1 MLRSIFQLFGP
12 LGILCRITGQ
22 FPVNASLTGN
32 TLFLRYSFFS
42 IASFYNILMAT
53 LPCAVYLYKRI
64 RRKSFKNLYT
74 VYSVL
79 FRSAQILI
87 QLLIT
92 RGWSDVCGLVA
103 ELENFDSKLYRLP
116 VLVKRKPI
124 RKSNKL
130 VWLTVPILQLF
141 NIIYIE
147 IRFGWKIHYYYSI
160 RPACAVPLMLQTIL
174 FFFFLTELLSRTKYL
189 QQSWILYLKV
199 RDKHINEGCKTSQL
213 CLCFKVIHTYLRIH
227 SQGHNTFKGQLFVIL
242 ILCVLR

>member
-1 MLRSIFQLFGP
+1 MLRSIFQLLGP

-42 IASFYNILMAT
+42 IASFYNVLIT
-53 LPCAVYLYKRI
+53 NLPCAVYLYKRI

-79 FRSAQILI
+79 FRFSQILI

-92 RGWSDVCGLVA
+92 RGWSDVPGLVA
-103 ELENFDSKLYRLP
+103 ELENFDSKLHRLP
-116 VLVKRKPI
+116 VLVKRQLFS
-124 RKSNKL
+124 KSNKI

-141 NIIYIE
+141 NIIFIE
-147 IRFGWKIHYYYSI
+147 IRFGWKNHYYFSI
-160 RPACAVPLMLQTIL
+160 RPACAIPLMLQTIL
-174 FFFFLTELLSRTKYL
+174 FFFFLTGLIRRTKYL

-199 RDKHINEGCKTSQL
+199 RRK
-213 CLCFKVIHTYLRIH
+213 
-227 SQGHNTFKGQLFVIL
+227 LFNKNHMTT
-242 ILCVLR
+242 

>member
-1 MLRSIFQLFGP
+1 MVFNSTKSLFTTELQVLRSIFRLFGP

-42 IASFYNILMAT
+42 IASFYNVLMAN

-79 FRSAQILI
+79 FRLAQILI

-160 RPACAVPLMLQTIL
+160 RPACAVPLMLETIL

-199 RDKHINEGCKTSQL
+199 RDKHINKGCKTSQL
-213 CLCFKVIHTYLRIH
+213 CLCF
-227 SQGHNTFKGQLFVIL
+227 
-242 ILCVLR
+242 

>member
-1 MLRSIFQLFGP
+1 MLRSIFQLLGP

-42 IASFYNILMAT
+42 IASFYNVLIT
-53 LPCAVYLYKRI
+53 NLPCAVYLYKRI

-79 FRSAQILI
+79 FRFSQILI

-92 RGWSDVCGLVA
+92 RGWSDVPGLVA
-103 ELENFDSKLYRLP
+103 ELENFDSKLHRLP
-116 VLVKRKPI
+116 ALVKRQLFS
-124 RKSNKL
+124 KSNKI

-141 NIIYIE
+141 NIIFIE
-147 IRFGWKIHYYYSI
+147 IRFGWKNHYYFSI
-160 RPACAVPLMLQTIL
+160 RPACAIPLMLQTIF
-174 FFFFLTELLSRTKYL
+174 FFFFLTGLIRRTKYL

-199 RDKHINEGCKTSQL
+199 RRK
-213 CLCFKVIHTYLRIH
+213 
-227 SQGHNTFKGQLFVIL
+227 LFNKDHMTT
-242 ILCVLR
+242 

>member
-1 MLRSIFQLFGP
+1 MLRSLFQLLGP

-42 IASFYNILMAT
+42 IASFYNVLIT
-53 LPCAVYLYKRI
+53 NLPCAVYLYKRI

-79 FRSAQILI
+79 FRFSQILI

-92 RGWSDVCGLVA
+92 RGWSDVPGLVA
-103 ELENFDSKLYRLP
+103 ELENFDSKLHRLP
-116 VLVKRKPI
+116 VLVKRQLFS
-124 RKSNKL
+124 KSNKI

-141 NIIYIE
+141 NIIFIE
-147 IRFGWKIHYYYSI
+147 IRFGWKNHYYYSI
-160 RPACAVPLMLQTIL
+160 RPACAIPLMLQTIL
-174 FFFFLTELLSRTKYL
+174 FFFFLTGLIRRTKYL

-199 RDKHINEGCKTSQL
+199 RRK
-213 CLCFKVIHTYLRIH
+213 
-227 SQGHNTFKGQLFVIL
+227 LFNKDL
-242 ILCVLR
+242 MTT